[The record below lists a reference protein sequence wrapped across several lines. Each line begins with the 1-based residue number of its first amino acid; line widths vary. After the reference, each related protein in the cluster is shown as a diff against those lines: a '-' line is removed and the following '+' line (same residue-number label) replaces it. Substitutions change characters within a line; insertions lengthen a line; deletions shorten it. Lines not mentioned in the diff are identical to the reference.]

1 MEKADIVAK
10 WEWTAVLSKIS
21 VISGSNIAKDIW
33 PIAGIAI
40 STPPP
45 QLHYQ
50 ELSLMFKPS

>member
-40 STPPP
+40 STGPPK
-45 QLHYQ
+45 LHNQ
-50 ELSLMFKPS
+50 EVSLMSKPI